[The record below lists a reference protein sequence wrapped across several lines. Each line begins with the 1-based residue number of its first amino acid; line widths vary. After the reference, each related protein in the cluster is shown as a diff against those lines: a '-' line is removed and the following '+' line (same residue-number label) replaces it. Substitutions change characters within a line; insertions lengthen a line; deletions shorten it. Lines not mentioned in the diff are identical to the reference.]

1 MSTILDDYTF
11 PPDYLETE
19 QTRKLREGL
28 GEDVWKYLERLEK
41 EERGSGA

>member
-41 EERGSGA
+41 EEKGDGT

>member
-28 GEDVWKYLERLEK
+28 GEDVWEYLERLEEIEAK
-41 EERGSGA
+41 DYA

>member
-1 MSTILDDYTF
+1 MMIDDYKF

-41 EERGSGA
+41 EERDSGA